1 MTPRR
6 GLSFFVRALALLLA
20 GCVFNCGDD
29 SASKVLKRSASPPS
43 TPGAQEAANQVP
55 LPKPTGPVTPWESF
69 TAYAPDALGEYTAT
83 GAAEGKSLPVPGSS
97 GEITALKR
105 HYAKDGAKV
114 ELEIID
120 ALYAPAVRQ
129 IVRKMK
135 DTDRSTDANVLKGT
149 SVGGRPAIVQWT
161 EKSRAGR
168 VGVLL
173 DDRYIV
179 NLTLT
184 PAPDADAT
192 AKLAASLALDA
203 IANVQPPRDEP
214 TPAAAAAKAAA
225 AKAVADAPVPG
236 EQVAPSRPAQ

>member
-6 GLSFFVRALALLLA
+6 GLSHFVRALPLLLA
-20 GCVFNCGDD
+20 GCVLDCGDE
-29 SASKVLKRSASPPS
+29 SASEVLKRSASPPS
-43 TPGAQEAANQVP
+43 TPGAAEAANQVP

-69 TAYAPDALGEYTAT
+69 KAFAPDTLGEYTAT
-83 GAAEGKSLPVPGSS
+83 GAAEGKRLPVPGSS

-105 HYAKDGAKV
+105 HYEKDGVKV
-114 ELEIID
+114 DLEIID

-135 DTDRSTDANVLKGT
+135 DTDRSADTNVLKGT
-149 SVGGRPAIVQWT
+149 TVNGRPAIVQWT
-161 EKSRAGR
+161 EKSQAGR

-179 NLTLT
+179 NLMLT
-184 PAPDADAT
+184 PAPDAEAP

-203 IANVQPPRDEP
+203 IASVQPPKEEP
-214 TPAAAAAKAAA
+214 APAAAAEKAA
-225 AKAVADAPVPG
+225 ADAPVPG